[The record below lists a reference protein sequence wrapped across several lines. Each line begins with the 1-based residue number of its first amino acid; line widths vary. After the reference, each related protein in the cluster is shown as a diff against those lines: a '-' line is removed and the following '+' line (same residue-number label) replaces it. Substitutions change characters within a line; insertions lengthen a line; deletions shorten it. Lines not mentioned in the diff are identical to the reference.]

1 MLALSDL
8 DLLALWEVVQG
19 AHPVAR
25 PVELLRAADDDPH
38 PEALPIG
45 ARDRKLL
52 ALREQWFGARYETTS
67 DCPACGT
74 RVELTFDTPPQSDT
88 SAPLRLMHDGREL
101 EYRLPDTRDLIA
113 LLDCASIDDA
123 RARLAARCLALDS
136 VPDDLVAPLAEALS
150 TADPDG
156 DLRVALTCPEC
167 GGAWEA
173 LFDPATHLWSEVE
186 SAAMRLLRDV
196 DALAVAYGW
205 SEEAILSMSPVRR
218 QAYLRMVTS

>member
-38 PEALPIG
+38 PEELPIG
-45 ARDRKLL
+45 ARDRKIL

-74 RVELTFDTPPQSDT
+74 RVELTFDTPPPSEAK
-88 SAPLRLMHDGREL
+88 APHLDV
-101 EYRLPDTRDLIA
+101 EYRLPNTRDLIA
-113 LLDCASIDDA
+113 LLDCASIDEA
-123 RARLAARCLALDS
+123 RARLAARCLGLDS

-156 DLRVALTCPEC
+156 DLRVALTCPDC
-167 GGAWEA
+167 GGEWEA

-205 SEEAILSMSPVRR
+205 SEDAILSMSPVRR